1 MSINTPEI
9 NWSKLAALPIAEFK
23 KEIDSLTLTELEN
36 ADFFLFL
43 GLTKHE
49 EYLNAKT
56 QELNSLKLGKERSV
70 RKDFTHKIYKRTL
83 TEYKSF
89 LAYILFTEKKLVQS
103 SILNNAAKSSI
114 INHFVG
120 LIFGY
125 TKTELTRVFE
135 TFLHLNNDS
144 NITSIR
150 HVKHARRQIFT
161 YLQLNCSTQFL
172 SDNESLIIPI
182 AAKNLKTEITF
193 RKHVLDL
200 LAEFKKGRTILN
212 CSTKSVNPLV
222 ENHFKRFF
230 KVAVKDMYTLNN
242 PIVAYWVDQIKEELK
257 KEIKIDPKNL
267 ERYELTKSK
276 R

>member
-1 MSINTPEI
+1 MTTTTQEI

-56 QELNSLKLGKERSV
+56 QELASLKLGKERSV
-70 RKDFTHKIYKRTL
+70 RKDFTHKIYKRTMS
-83 TEYKSF
+83 EYKSYI
-89 LAYILFTEKKLVQS
+89 AYILFTEKKLNQTSV
-103 SILNNAAKSSI
+103 LNNASKSSI
-114 INHFVG
+114 IHHFIG

-125 TKTELTRVFE
+125 TNTELTRVME
-135 TFLHLNNDS
+135 TFLHLNNDE

-150 HVKHARRQIFT
+150 AVKHARRQIFT
-161 YLQLNCSTQFL
+161 YLQLNCSPQFL
-172 SDNESLIIPI
+172 SDNENLIVAIRP
-182 AAKNLKTEITF
+182 KNLKTEITF
-193 RKHVLDL
+193 RKQVLDI
-200 LAEFKKGRTILN
+200 LAEFKNGKTILN

-222 ENHFKRFF
+222 ENYFKRFF
-230 KVAVKDMYTLNN
+230 KIAVKQLYTKDN
-242 PIVAYWVDQIKEELK
+242 PIIAYWLDQIKEHLGK
-257 KEIKIDPKNL
+257 TIKIEPKNL
-267 ERYELTKSK
+267 ERYYLVKNK

>member
-1 MSINTPEI
+1 MSTINEI
-9 NWSKLAALPIAEFK
+9 DWSKLAALPIAEFK
-23 KEIDSLTLTELEN
+23 KKIDSLTLSELEN

-56 QELNSLKLGKERSV
+56 QELNSLKLGQEKST

-83 TEYKSF
+83 TEYKSYI
-89 LAYILFTEKKLVQS
+89 AYILFTEKKLVQS

-135 TFLHLNNDS
+135 TFLHLNDDS
-144 NITSIR
+144 NITNVR
-150 HVKHARRQIFT
+150 AVKHARRQIFT

-172 SDNESLIIPI
+172 SDNENLIIPI
-182 AAKNLKTEITF
+182 VAANLKTETTF
-193 RKHVLDL
+193 RKEVLDI
-200 LAEFKKGRTILN
+200 LAEFKKGKTILN

-230 KVAVKDMYTLNN
+230 KVAVSQLYSMNN
-242 PIVAYWVDQIKEELK
+242 PIVAFWIDQIKEHLE
-257 KEIKIDPKNL
+257 KEIKIEPKNL
-267 ERYELTKSK
+267 ERYELTKNK